1 MWWLSSNQLSKLT
14 STVQSIHMKP
24 QTKVFAIIGTVVL
37 LMIISLSYCLVY
49 SWFHAIVEEEFNT
62 KIASTPETDVGVEIN
77 SVNHDQII
85 QDDSNN
91 ISVDESLESHIVL
104 TKSLP
109 SNNSIAAMEPEVL
122 SSFGDD
128 DPKDSENIIPNGNI
142 IDSFNENII
151 QNDEN
156 GLFIDN
162 SIVEEVENYT
172 KSPLSAISEESD
184 QSGNS
189 FIKI

>member
-109 SNNSIAAMEPEVL
+109 SNNSISAMDPEVL
-122 SSFGDD
+122 SS
-128 DPKDSENIIPNGNI
+128 PKDNYNIISNDNI
-142 IDSFNENII
+142 IDEIII
-151 QNDEN
+151 QNHEKI
-156 GLFIDN
+156 LFIDN
-162 SIVEEVENYT
+162 TTVEEVEDYT
-172 KSPLSAISEESD
+172 TSPLSAESD
-184 QSGNS
+184 QSENS